1 VHQPHVGLVHL
12 LQEYEGDHGVGT
24 QPEHHCHA
32 LQSKQTQYFQVKK

>member
-24 QPEHHCHA
+24 QPEHKNIE
-32 LQSKQTQYFQVKK
+32 LYNIKVNK